1 MFVTPSI
8 RNSARTGMVFIA
20 IAAGSWGTIGIAVS
34 ILYRVART
42 DALSISFLRLA
53 IAAPVLVLIS
63 WVLAGPLFAR
73 VTRRDLAIMVLMG
86 TAFASYQVCY
96 FAAIPRIGV
105 ALAVL
110 LNICSAP
117 IFIALLARCFL
128 GERLTTAMI
137 GALVGAVGGTALL
150 VAAPN
155 PQAAPV
161 SFIGAS
167 LAVGAGASYAVVAVC
182 ARAIADRY
190 HPMQPLAVAFTLGAV
205 LLFPLAL
212 QQGLV
217 IQYPPLGWLLLLHL
231 GLVPTTLGYAL
242 YMWGLR
248 TTPATVAAIL
258 SLLEPLVSTLLAV
271 VLLRERLAPLSVLG
285 GLILLGS
292 VLLLYVQNRRVNPAA
307 VES

>member
-1 MFVTPSI
+1 M
-8 RNSARTGMVFIA
+8 FIA
-20 IAAGSWGTIGIAVS
+20 IAAISWGTIGIAVS
-34 ILYRVART
+34 VLYRVART

-53 IAAPVLVLIS
+53 IAAPVLVLMS
-63 WVLAGPLFAR
+63 RVLAGPFFAR
-73 VTRRDLAIMVLMG
+73 VTRRDLAGMVLMG
-86 TAFASYQVCY
+86 IAFAGYQVCY

-128 GERLTTAMI
+128 GERLTMVMI
-137 GALVGAVGGTALL
+137 GALVGAVGGTTLL

-155 PQAAPV
+155 QGAAPA
-161 SFIGAS
+161 SLLGAS

-182 ARAIADRY
+182 ARAVADRY
-190 HPMQPLAVAFTLGAV
+190 HPVQPLAVAFTLGAV

-212 QQGLV
+212 RQGLV
-217 IQYPPLGWLLLLHL
+217 IQYPLLGWLLLLHL
-231 GLVPTTLGYAL
+231 GLIPTTLGYAV
-242 YMWGLR
+242 YMWGVR

-258 SLLEPLVSTLLAV
+258 TLLEPLVSTLLAV
-271 VLLRERLAPLSVLG
+271 VLLDERLAPTSVLG

-292 VLLLYVQNRRVNPAA
+292 VLLLYVQNGRFNTAA

>member
-1 MFVTPSI
+1 M
-8 RNSARTGMVFIA
+8 MFIA
-20 IAAGSWGTIGIAVS
+20 IAAISWGTIGIAVS
-34 ILYRVART
+34 VLYRVART

-53 IAAPVLVLIS
+53 IAAPVLVLMS
-63 WVLAGPLFAR
+63 RVLAGPFFVR
-73 VTRRDLAIMVLMG
+73 VTRRDLAGMVLMG
-86 TAFASYQVCY
+86 IAFAGYQVCY
-96 FAAIPRIGV
+96 FGAIPRIGV

-117 IFIALLARCFL
+117 IFIALLAHCFL
-128 GERLTTAMI
+128 GERLTMVMI
-137 GALVGAVGGTALL
+137 GALVGAVGGTTLL

-155 PQAAPV
+155 QGAAPA
-161 SFIGAS
+161 SLLGAS

-182 ARAIADRY
+182 ARAVADRY
-190 HPMQPLAVAFTLGAV
+190 HPVQPLAVAFTLGAV

-212 QQGLV
+212 RQGLV

-231 GLVPTTLGYAL
+231 GLVPTTLGYAV
-242 YMWGLR
+242 YMWGVR

-258 SLLEPLVSTLLAV
+258 TLLEPLVSTLLAV
-271 VLLRERLAPLSVLG
+271 VLLDERLAPTSVLG

-292 VLLLYVQNRRVNPAA
+292 VLLLYVQNGRFNTAA